1 MANTKVTSRVLAD
14 NAVGITQLNV
24 SDGSNGQVLT
34 TNGSGTLSFTTI
46 SSASSLNDLSDVKT
60 FGTSSIM
67 IGDTTTGTIDAA
79 NYNTGVGVDIF
90 AALTSGDNN
99 VAIGFAALTA
109 NTTGNNNTATG
120 YNSMVANTSGGEN
133 TAMGRL
139 SLDANTTGSDNTAIG
154 NAALSANT
162 TASNNTALG
171 SAALLAN
178 TTGEQNVAVGST
190 AMDAT
195 TTGGGNAAVGY
206 GAMGQNTTGNTCTA
220 VGQLALQANT
230 TGNSN
235 TAIGRRAMYTNTT
248 AGFQT
253 AVGYH
258 SLYTCNGGLENVAVG
273 ANSVALTTTGSYNVG
288 VGTNSLYDNTTGSY
302 NVGIGYDALTN
313 NTTATH
319 NVAVGFRAGNGI
331 TTGGDIVVV
340 GNYAGYTGIGT
351 RSVAVGY
358 SAGYNCT
365 GSGNTLI
372 GMNTG
377 QGSYPLTSGSN
388 CTMIGY
394 LARPS
399 GTLGNANN
407 ENVFG
412 MNMSANGTNT
422 TTLGAGGSGLY
433 ASHGSNSWTSIS
445 DERYKKDIVD
455 SEVGLSFIND
465 LRPRNF
471 KWKTCGEVPDDT
483 PRYEEDSDELLH
495 PNLTGVMHGFIAQ
508 EVKAVIDN
516 HSEVPNNQLIW
527 KQDPDGI
534 QGLAEGE
541 LVPALV
547 KAIQELSAKNDALE
561 ARITELEG

>member
-1 MANTKVTSRVLAD
+1 MANTKVTKAVLAND
-14 NAVGITQLNV
+14 AVGLAQLDISNDP
-24 SDGSNGQVLT
+24 SDGQALTYDGNT
-34 TNGSGTLSFTTI
+34 TNLQWATI
-46 SSASSLNDLSDVKT
+46 SGGASDINGLSDAKT

-67 IGDTTTGTIDAA
+67 IGDSTTGTIDAA
-79 NYNTGVGVDIF
+79 NYNTGVGVNVFED
-90 AALTSGDNN
+90 LTSGDNN
-99 VAIGFAALTA
+99 SALGFNALT
-109 NTTGNNNTATG
+109 NI
-120 YNSMVANTSGGEN
+120 
-133 TAMGRL
+133 
-139 SLDANTTGSDNTAIG
+139 TTGSDNTAIG
-154 NAALSANT
+154 RTTLVSTSTGSNNTAVGSVALNVNTGDHNTAVGKSALAANT
-162 TASNNTALG
+162 TA
-171 SAALLAN
+171 
-178 TTGEQNVAVGST
+178 EQNVAVGST

-273 ANSVALTTTGSYNVG
+273 ANSLATNATGSYNTG
-288 VGTNSLYDNTTGSY
+288 VGTNSLYDNTGSY
-302 NVGIGYDALTN
+302 NVAVGYDALSN
-313 NTTATH
+313 NTSATH

-331 TTGGDIVVV
+331 TTGGDIVAV

-372 GMNTG
+372 GMNAG

-455 SEVGLSFIND
+455 SELGLSFIND

-483 PRYEEDSDELLH
+483 PRYKENSDELIN

-516 HSEVPNNQLIW
+516 HAEVPDNQLIW
-527 KQDPDGI
+527 KEDPDGI

-541 LVPALV
+541 LVPVLV
-547 KAIQELSAKNDALE
+547 KAVQELSAKNDALE
-561 ARITELEG
+561 ARIETLEAN